1 MQVSVETVG
10 TLGRRMK
17 VAVPAEQVEKAFSER
32 LQQFSR
38 RVKMPGFRPGKV
50 PAKMIEAQYGGQLL
64 QEVAG
69 DLIESSLAEAIG
81 REGLRPVGGPKIAPQ
96 ALARGADLQYIA
108 EFEVLPEIPK
118 LDITGTRIERPAVS
132 VTDADVDRTLE
143 AIRKQRTGWN
153 PVARAAQSGDRVKI
167 DFTGRL
173 GGEPFE
179 GGTAK
184 DFPVVL
190 GGNTLLD
197 DLEKGLIGMS
207 ANDASSVP
215 VRFPENYHHAKLAGK
230 TADFDVKVN
239 EVAEPVVPQVDAELA
254 KQLGI
259 EDGSVEKLRAEV
271 KSNLEREAAARVRG
285 ILRARVTKALL
296 EANKFD
302 VPQTLVDAEIARL
315 KSQEQTVRGAPDDAG
330 KMIDEMYRDRARR
343 RVALGLI
350 FGEVVHKRGI
360 RPDAG
365 AVQQRLAELAT
376 EYDQPE
382 AFVQWHLS
390 QPERLRDIESMVVED
405 KLIDEM
411 LSGAEVV
418 DTPTEFQDL
427 LKVEATLR

>member
-17 VAVPAEQVEKAFSER
+17 IAVPAEQVEKAFSER

-69 DLIESSLAEAIG
+69 DLIEASLAEAIG
-81 REGLRPVGGPKIAPQ
+81 REGLRPAGGPRIAPQ
-96 ALARGADLQYIA
+96 ALARGADLQYVA
-108 EFEVLPEIPK
+108 EFEVLPEIAK
-118 LDITGTRIERPAVS
+118 LDIAGVRIERPT
-132 VTDADVDRTLE
+132 VTVIDADVDRTLE
-143 AIRKQRTGWN
+143 TIRKQRTGWR
-153 PVARAAQSGDRVKI
+153 PVPRAAQAGDRVKI
-167 DFTGRL
+167 DFVGHL
-173 GGEPFE
+173 DGQPFE
-179 GGTAK
+179 GGSAK

-197 DLEKGLIGMS
+197 DLEKGLLGMS
-207 ANDASSVP
+207 ANETRSVP

-230 TADFDVKVN
+230 TADFEVKVN
-239 EVAEPVVPQVDAELA
+239 EVAEPVVPEVDGELA

-271 KSNLEREAAARVRG
+271 RSNLDREAATRIRG
-285 ILRARVTKALL
+285 ILRARVTNALL
-296 EANKFD
+296 DANKFD
-302 VPQTLVDAEIARL
+302 VPQNLVDAEIARL
-315 KSQEQTVRGAPDDAG
+315 KSQEQTVRGGQGDAD
-330 KMIDEMYRDRARR
+330 KLVDEMYRERARR

-350 FGEVVHKRGI
+350 FGEVVQKRSI

-365 AVQQRLAELAT
+365 AVRQRLAELAT

-411 LSGAEVV
+411 LAGADVV
-418 DTPTEFQDL
+418 DTPIEFQDL